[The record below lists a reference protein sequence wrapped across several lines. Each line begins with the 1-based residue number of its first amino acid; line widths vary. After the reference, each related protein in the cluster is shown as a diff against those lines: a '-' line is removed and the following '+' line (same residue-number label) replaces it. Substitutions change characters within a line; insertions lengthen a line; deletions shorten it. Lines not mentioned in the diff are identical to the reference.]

1 MLFEIIAINI
11 LIQQGELKE
20 EFIRGKALLLPDI
33 SLVGDIVNQSSIIH
47 EKFRNNFMIREFELA
62 IQGYI
67 HPKIRI
73 DAFASAHAEVG
84 HQEEHVHNHEEGD
97 THNNNSHE
105 SGGHGGINFEEG
117 YITFLQ
123 IVGPLGGR
131 LGRKYIE
138 FGKFNPLHPEQWLYV
153 DIPLVLQDNFGQENL
168 IGDGGNISLLFP
180 TETIVL
186 KMEAGVWRNF
196 SGPFDDVFYNG
207 RIISALPV
215 GELSEIEFGLSS
227 ASGIIQKKEKRI
239 FSNILGTDLT
249 FKYTDPGYK
258 IQIILEPLARIE
270 KSFEYAGLYTSLFYS
285 QRNLQIGLRFDQTQ
299 ISEKIGINPI
309 VAFLLTETTKIRVQ
323 YGLHIGEHEH
333 NGERHSST
341 DHFIF
346 LQFIFAIGPHGHVLQ
361 F

>member
-1 MLFEIIAINI
+1 MFFEIIAINI
-11 LIQQGELKE
+11 LTQEKELKE

-62 IQGYI
+62 VQGYI
-67 HPKIRI
+67 HPKIRV
-73 DAFASAHAEVG
+73 DAFASAHAEIG
-84 HQEEHVHNHEEGD
+84 HQEVHNHEEE
-97 THNNNSHE
+97 HNHSQSH
-105 SGGHGGINFEEG
+105 SSDGHIHGGLNFEEG

-153 DIPLVLQDNFGQENL
+153 DIPLVLQDNFGRENL

-180 TETIVL
+180 AETVVL
-186 KMEAGVWRNF
+186 KIEAGVWRNF

-227 ASGIIQKKEKRI
+227 ASGIIQKKEKRT
-239 FSNILGTDLT
+239 FSNILGTDLS

-258 IQIILEPLARIE
+258 IQFIVEPIARIE

-285 QRNLQIGLRFDQTQ
+285 TWNLQIGLRFDQTR
-299 ISEKIGINPI
+299 ISEKIGINPT
-309 VAFLLTETTKIRVQ
+309 VAFLLTETTKLRVQ
-323 YGLHIGEHEH
+323 YGLHIGEHKH
-333 NGERHSST
+333 NGEEHSST

-346 LQFIFAIGPHGHVLQ
+346 LQFIFAIGSHGHVLQ